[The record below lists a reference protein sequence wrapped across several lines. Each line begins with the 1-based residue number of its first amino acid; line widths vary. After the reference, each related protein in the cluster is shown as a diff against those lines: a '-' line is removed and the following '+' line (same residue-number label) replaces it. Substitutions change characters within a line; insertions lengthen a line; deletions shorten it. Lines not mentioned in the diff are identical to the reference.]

1 MGRKQ
6 YRERFPSDFDMFS
19 HLFASWYNDSKLFMY
34 HLQLSHSICHFIKL
48 IFLYHLYHLWFS
60 ISVSTQFLL
69 VLLPFRFLTYFS
81 TSDGLFATLRSAWQ
95 NQKSKPDLCSLQRVG
110 NSPESTK
117 SHLKCANTAAFH
129 RLVCVY
135 YMLSYNI
142 YIYISNISI
151 SFHIRKSY
159 LRYLCILIKT
169 RFLLLWGPKRDRFG
183 GASHARLGRRVD
195 EACHLPTF
203 WRRNSQRFLKVVFLN
218 LKCFHF
224 GP

>member
-1 MGRKQ
+1 MPRKFLMGRKQ

-142 YIYISNISI
+142 YIYLTYLFLFISEN
-151 SFHIRKSY
+151 HIY
-159 LRYLCILIKT
+159 DIY
-169 RFLLLWGPKRDRFG
+169 
-183 GASHARLGRRVD
+183 V
-195 EACHLPTF
+195 F
-203 WRRNSQRFLKVVFLN
+203 W
-218 LKCFHF
+218 
-224 GP
+224 